1 MRMAVFSD
9 FDGTITLRDCN
20 DALVDTYIGPDR
32 REAYDRLFREGTG
45 TLWEVLDTSMRACE
59 VPLETAI
66 QLLLGEVQLD
76 PTFRD
81 FHAWCGQ
88 RGVPFSIVSAGLG
101 EIIQAFMAQAGLA
114 PPITA
119 NQAFRHETHFGLVPM
134 DRSCPTGVDKAAVL
148 RAARAE
154 GLYTVFVGDGFSDRL
169 AAPEADLV
177 FAKRG
182 MALAT
187 YCLKRDIPFVPF
199 QRFSE
204 VQADLEA
211 RLTGT

>member
-1 MRMAVFSD
+1 
-9 FDGTITLRDCN
+9 
-20 DALVDTYIGPDR
+20 
-32 REAYDRLFREGTG
+32 
-45 TLWEVLDTSMRACE
+45 
-59 VPLETAI
+59 
-66 QLLLGEVQLD
+66 
-76 PTFRD
+76 
-81 FHAWCGQ
+81 
-88 RGVPFSIVSAGLG
+88 
-101 EIIQAFMAQAGLA
+101 
-114 PPITA
+114 
-119 NQAFRHETHFGLVPM
+119 
-134 DRSCPTGVDKAAVL
+134 
-148 RAARAE
+148 
-154 GLYTVFVGDGFSDRL
+154 VGDGFSDRL

>member
-20 DALVDTYIGPDR
+20 DALVDKYIGADR
-32 REAYDRLFREGTG
+32 REAYDRLFRDGSG

-66 QLLLGEVQLD
+66 QLLLGEVKID
-76 PTFRD
+76 PTFTT
-81 FHAWCGQ
+81 FHAWCAE
-88 RGVPFSIVSAGLG
+88 RDVPFSIVSAGLG
-101 EIIQAFMAQAGLA
+101 EIIQAFMEQAGVA

-119 NQAFRHETHFGLVPM
+119 NQAYRHDTHFGLVPV
-134 DRSCPTGVDKAAVL
+134 DRACPTGVDKAAVL
-148 RAARAE
+148 RAAKAE

-177 FAKRG
+177 YAKRD

-187 YCLKRDIPFVPF
+187 YCVKRAIPFVPF
-199 QRFSE
+199 ERFSE
-204 VQADLEA
+204 VQTDLEA
-211 RLTGT
+211 RLAGT